1 MSNSLFLRHS
11 SMVAFVVLLFV
22 QMSCS
27 QSNKAAST
35 SNSGYKSENEGWL
48 VDIDEAYALSKK
60 TNKPILANFTGSDW
74 CIWCKRLTAS
84 VFVHDE
90 FKTWAKKNVIL
101 LELDF
106 PRGKSIPTKNQQQ
119 NASMQQAL
127 QVQGFPTVHLMDLA
141 KDKNTGQF
149 NITPL
154 GAAGYMPSATEF
166 IAKVNE
172 YLTKRKS

>member
-1 MSNSLFLRHS
+1 
-11 SMVAFVVLLFV
+11 MVALVLLLFV

-27 QSNKAAST
+27 QSNKASSS

-106 PRGKSIPTKNQQQ
+106 PRGKSIPVKNQQQ

-127 QVQGFPTVHLMDLA
+127 RVQGFPTVHLMDLT
-141 KDKNTGQF
+141 KDKTTGQF

-154 GAAGYMPSATEF
+154 GQAGYMPTAGEF

-172 YLTKRKS
+172 YLANRKR